1 MSKLTFY
8 FFTIIFSII
17 LFNLVSSAPEQKINT
32 KNSVPISQTKTLAE
46 TENDDEEDDELN
58 DLFYDDPIDI
68 EKPLVIMPK
77 SNGIR
82 IISIHINI
90 ILLIGII
97 YSIYF

>member
-58 DLFYDDPIDI
+58 DLFYDDSIDI